1 MPTGLVIMHWDERV
15 GVEIVGAY
23 PEEASIQE
31 KTLMQLYSQHEFTGE
46 AGMVSIAAGAV
57 NLASYYTG
65 TETAIYVILI
75 LTAEEDADVY
85 EEGLSEIARQIVA
98 NVDSDSLNALLPP
111 LFQRLSVYPTLRD
124 EQRLAII
131 LNSEVKRMIINRL
144 RDEAA
149 ITKSEI
155 AVWLKDQYKD
165 GFIDLESVLNALI
178 KSEIVKV
185 ASVKGLPSDMVF
197 LAEDIMTL
205 RLPPKNLIK
214 DPVDRH
220 LPATLKD
227 SYLTEV
233 RNFFQNYVPSEQDS
247 LAIIDKVMLDPACYE
262 VLKLMREAIVT
273 RNDLEKL
280 RKKGVDN
287 VDRVLKAMW
296 ETKMVAVFQ
305 DDKQNEYYCLISDF
319 YINKFFPRY
328 ILDTIRQQY
337 RTKAQNPNA
346 LLKALDVMKDE
357 YYVQLRAKKAAASAV
372 AEVDAE

>member
-1 MPTGLVIMHWDERV
+1 MHWDERI
-15 GVEIVGAY
+15 GVEIIGSY

-46 AGMVSIAAGAV
+46 AGMVSITAGAV

-65 TETAIYVILI
+65 PETAIYVILI
-75 LTAEEDADVY
+75 LTAEEVADVF
-85 EEGLSEIARQIVA
+85 EEGLAEIARQIVA
-98 NVDSDSLNALLPP
+98 NVDSGQLQPLLPS
-111 LFQRLSVYPTLRD
+111 LFQRLSVYPTLKD
-124 EQRLAII
+124 EQRLGML
-131 LNSEVKRMIINRL
+131 LNSEVKRMILNRL

-165 GFIDLESVLNALI
+165 GFVDLESILNGMI
-178 KSEIVKV
+178 KAGVVKV

-197 LAEDIMTL
+197 LAEDIMAL
-205 RLPPKNLIK
+205 RVPPAELVK
-214 DPVDRH
+214 DPVDHH
-220 LPATLKD
+220 LPESLKS

-233 RNFFQNYVPSEQDS
+233 RNFFENYTPSEADA
-247 LAIIDKVMLDPACYE
+247 LEIIDKVFLDPGCYE
-262 VLKLMREAIVT
+262 TLTLMREAMVT

-280 RKKGVDN
+280 RKKGVDD

-296 ETKMVAVFQ
+296 ETKMVTVLQ
-305 DDKQNEYYCLISDF
+305 DDKQNEYYCLTSDF
-319 YINKFFPRY
+319 YIAQFFPRY

-346 LLKALDVMKDE
+346 LLKALDIMRDE
-357 YYVQLRAKKAAASAV
+357 YYARLEAQKKAKQAQEAGVEA
-372 AEVDAE
+372 

>member
-1 MPTGLVIMHWDERV
+1 MPTGLVVMHWDERV

-23 PEEASIQE
+23 PEEATIQE

-46 AGMVSIAAGAV
+46 AGMVSITAGAV

-65 TETAIYVILI
+65 PETAIYTILI

-85 EEGLSEIARQIVA
+85 EEGLSEISRQIVP
-98 NVDSDSLNALLPP
+98 NIDSGQLEPLLPS
-111 LFQRLSVYPTLRD
+111 LFQRLSIYPTLKD
-124 EQRLAII
+124 EQRLAMLLSSDI
-131 LNSEVKRMIINRL
+131 KRMILNRL

-165 GFIDLESVLNALI
+165 GFVDLESVLNAMI
-178 KSEIVKV
+178 KTSIIKV
-185 ASVKGLPSDMVF
+185 ASVKGLPSDMIF
-197 LAEDIMTL
+197 LAEDIMVL
-205 RLPPKNLIK
+205 RLPPKELIK

-220 LPATLKD
+220 LPASLKD

-233 RNFFQNYVPSEQDS
+233 RNFFENYVPSEQDS
-247 LAIIDKVMLDPACYE
+247 LEVINKVFLDPACYE
-262 VLKLMREAIVT
+262 VLKLMREAMVT

-280 RKKGVDN
+280 RKKGVDD

-305 DDKQNEYYCLISDF
+305 DDKQNEYYTLVSDF
-319 YINKFFPRY
+319 HIAKFFPRY
-328 ILDTIRQQY
+328 NLDTIRHQY
-337 RTKAQNPNA
+337 LTKAQNANA

-357 YYVQLRAKKAAASAV
+357 YYAQLKAAKAAEEPEEVSA
-372 AEVDAE
+372 